1 MENER
6 EKYSSLFRDLLHL
19 EVTLVYHPF
28 TDRIAAP
35 NPATQLVDIQR
46 CYESEIKPMAPII
59 HEMGIKE
66 FEGTDPDALESM
78 AQMPVLESEGSADF
92 RESFSFLAEA
102 AGAGVAAV
110 ESIQQNPQT
119 VSMETVAAADPSL
132 SDLDNQKQIML
143 RIRENSRQICRILDE
158 VNYQPMSDPTAE
170 SQASSQAKRG
180 NNVAFKPEHIMQI
193 RKFWEVRPQDGVI
206 MRTVIGMDGDV
217 IAHID
222 PRVSGKDFDYLHK
235 LHEQSVATSVG
246 FWSELVGIVKDF
258 VSTAVNAIVFR

>member
-1 MENER
+1 MEKDQN
-6 EKYSSLFRDLLHL
+6 KYSSLFRDLLHL

-35 NPATQLVDIQR
+35 DPATQLVDIQR
-46 CYESEIKPMAPII
+46 CYESGIKPISPLIR
-59 HEMGIKE
+59 EMKIKE
-66 FEGTDPDALESM
+66 FEGTDPDAMESM
-78 AQMPVLESEGSADF
+78 TQMPVHESG
-92 RESFSFLAEA
+92 ESTDLRQSFGFLAET
-102 AGAGVAAV
+102 AGAGVEVV
-110 ESIQQNPQT
+110 EAIQKNPQT
-119 VSMETVAAADPSL
+119 LPLETVGTGPSV
-132 SDLDNQKQIML
+132 SDLDDQKQIML

-158 VNYQPMSDPTAE
+158 VNYQPIPEPTTE
-170 SQASSQAKRG
+170 SQASSQVKRG
-180 NNVAFKPEHIMQI
+180 NNMEFNPEHIMQI

-222 PRVSGKDFDYLHK
+222 PKVSGKDFDYLHK
-235 LHEQSVATSVG
+235 LHEQSVAASVG

>member
-1 MENER
+1 MEKES
-6 EKYSSLFRDLLHL
+6 EKYSTLFRDLLHL

-35 NPATQLVDIQR
+35 DPATQLVDIQR
-46 CYESEIKPMAPII
+46 CYESEIKPISPLIQ
-59 HEMGIKE
+59 EMKIKE
-66 FEGTDPDALESM
+66 FDGIDPDAMESM
-78 AQMPVLESEGSADF
+78 TQMPVFESGESADL
-92 RESFSFLAEA
+92 RQSFSLLAET
-102 AGAGVAAV
+102 AGAGVEAV
-110 ESIQQNPQT
+110 EAIQKNPQT
-119 VSMETVAAADPSL
+119 LPLETMETVPSIP
-132 SDLDNQKQIML
+132 DLDDQRQIML

-158 VNYQPMSDPTAE
+158 VNYQPVPEPTVE
-170 SQASSQAKRG
+170 SQASSQGGRSNHMG
-180 NNVAFKPEHIMQI
+180 FRPEHVMQI

>member
-1 MENER
+1 MEKER
-6 EKYSSLFRDLLHL
+6 EKYSTLFWDLLHL

-35 NPATQLVDIQR
+35 DPATQLIDIQR
-46 CYESEIKPMAPII
+46 CYESGMKPISPLIR
-59 HEMGIKE
+59 EMKIKE
-66 FEGTDPDALESM
+66 FEGTDPDAMESM
-78 AQMPVLESEGSADF
+78 APIPVLESGDSADL
-92 RESFSFLAEA
+92 RQSFSMLAET
-102 AGAGVAAV
+102 AGAGVEAV
-110 ESIQQNPQT
+110 EAIQKNPQT
-119 VSMETVAAADPSL
+119 LPLETIASGPSL
-132 SDLDNQKQIML
+132 SDLDDQKQIML
-143 RIRENSRQICRILDE
+143 RIRENSRQICRILNE
-158 VNYQPMSDPTAE
+158 ANYQPLPEPTVE
-170 SQASSQAKRG
+170 SQASSQVERG
-180 NNVAFKPEHIMQI
+180 KNMDLKPEHIMQI

-258 VSTAVNAIVFR
+258 VSTAVNAIVLR